1 MDASGYEYRGMK
13 AAYWDL
19 LRGDTSTWADRSF
32 YHAAI
37 LRSGTP
43 ALDVGCGTGRLLL
56 DFLAA
61 GIDIHGVDNSP
72 EMLDLCRQKALQTG
86 LRPVLYQQQMEE
98 LDLPHRYRTIIV
110 PSSSF
115 QLVTD
120 PDAAAEAMRRF
131 FHHLEPGGILVM
143 PFMLLGPARGDAPNA
158 TNDWRLAQEAVRP
171 DDGATVRRWMKATYD
186 IPNQVEH
193 TQDRYEVIR
202 GDEVVDA
209 EYQTRSDATRWYTQ
223 QQAAALFSATGFIE
237 VHVVSAFTE
246 EPATAADTIFSVFGT
261 RPAGVDAHPT
271 NL

>member
-1 MDASGYEYRGMK
+1 MK

-19 LRGDTSTWADRSF
+19 LRGDTSTWADRPF

-61 GIDIHGVDNSP
+61 GIEIHGVDNSP
-72 EMLDLCRQKALQTG
+72 EMLDVCRQKALQQG
-86 LRPVLYQQQMEE
+86 LQPVLFRQQMEE
-98 LDLPHRYRTIIV
+98 LDLPYRRYRTIIV

-120 PDAAAEAMRRF
+120 VDAAAEAMRRF
-131 FHHLEPGGILVM
+131 FQHLEPGGILM
-143 PFMLLGPARGDAPNA
+143 IPFMLLCPAPDDAGDAK
-158 TNDWRLAQEAVRP
+158 DEWRLVQEAVRP
-171 DDGATVRRWMKATYD
+171 EDGATVRRWVKATYD
-186 IPNQVEH
+186 VANQLEH

-202 GDEVVDA
+202 GDEVVDS

-223 QQAAALFSATGFIE
+223 QQAADLFSVAGFAD
-237 VHVVSAFTE
+237 VHVVSAFTDH
-246 EPATAADTIFSVFGT
+246 PATAADTIFSVFGS
-261 RPAGVDAHPT
+261 RPVASEQRAD
-271 NL
+271 